1 MKCKVIKYLL
11 LFFLFSVSAISQN
24 EEIKYSTVPFSKLFY
39 NIDKHF
45 AGSFTHNHGM
55 NHIFGAVGS
64 YGIVSSGIDWD
75 IYQFSKD
82 NIGVSYTGFASVII
96 GGLVPVAVPLGMYY
110 YGKSEVN
117 DKLQVTSLAL
127 GQAVIISLVV
137 SSTYKLITGRKP
149 PEIFDD
155 ETNVKDYS
163 KDFKFGFLNRGVFD
177 GWPSGHTM
185 TAFAMA
191 TTLSEL
197 YPENTTVKIC
207 AFIYASIIG
216 LGVSTNIHWFSDA
229 FAGALIGYS
238 IGKSVGAGFTNL
250 KNRNDENQSLK
261 FQIIPGGISL
271 LYHF

>member
-1 MKCKVIKYLL
+1 MIKYLL
-11 LFFLFSVSAISQN
+11 ISLVLPVSLISQN
-24 EEIKYSTVPFSKLFY
+24 GEKQYSPVPFSNLFY
-39 NIDKHF
+39 NIDKHL

-55 NHIFGAVGS
+55 NHLFAAVGS
-64 YGIVSSGIDWD
+64 YGIVTSGIDWN

-82 NIGVSYTGFASVII
+82 NIGVAYTGFASVII
-96 GGLVPVAVPLGMYY
+96 GGLTPLLVPLGMYY
-110 YGKSEVN
+110 YGKSEEN
-117 DKLQVTSLAL
+117 EKLQITSLAL
-127 GQAVIISLVV
+127 GQAAIISLVV
-137 SSTYKLITGRKP
+137 SSGYKLITGRKP
-149 PEIFDD
+149 PDIFDD

-197 YPENTTVKIC
+197 YPENTTVKFC
-207 AFIYASIIG
+207 AFAYASIIG

-229 FAGALIGYS
+229 FAGALLGYS

-250 KNRNDENQSLK
+250 KNRNYENQSFK
-261 FQIIPGGISL
+261 FQFIPGGISL
-271 LYHF
+271 SYHF